1 MEAFRQLSDSKA
13 TNKEDELA
21 DKKCKGRCWEIRVFY
36 MAFGLICLA
45 NLAYYGH
52 GLLTFPGAMRLISE
66 EKPLAAS
73 IIVSRTAWFLTIGA
87 LVWLLVH
94 TYRLI
99 RSISKEESF
108 KYGNP
113 RRVRNIAYGALFLA
127 SVGLLDTVLNY
138 LLMPAAQLKLLLYNL
153 MGLPMWAAFFGLALL
168 IIARAFEEGLR
179 LKETEKFT
187 I

>member
-1 MEAFRQLSDSKA
+1 LSGSKA

-21 DKKCKGRCWEIRVFY
+21 DQKSKERNWEICVFY

-52 GLLTFPGAMRLISE
+52 GLLTFPDAVRSISE
-66 EKPLAAS
+66 EKQLTAY

-138 LLMPAAQLKLLLYNL
+138 LLVPAAQFKLLLYNL
-153 MGLPMWAAFFGLALL
+153 MGIPMWAAFFGLALL
-168 IIARAFEEGLR
+168 IIARVFEEGLR